1 MQRLPGVMH
10 LLSTHAL
17 CTLFFIL
24 LIFFKISACRQ
35 GRFCMH
41 RGIVKI
47 YALLLKR
54 FSKVVLEKQAIPL
67 ITSVN
72 NHKNT
77 GKAFGFQSLKRGV
90 MGLVW
95 LSAQIFVWLGHN
107 RKHISTKL
115 GGGALMEIET
125 CMSRVNGVVE
135 FKPNEWFD
143 ILKKL
148 A

>member
-1 MQRLPGVMH
+1 
-10 LLSTHAL
+10 
-17 CTLFFIL
+17 
-24 LIFFKISACRQ
+24 
-35 GRFCMH
+35 MH

-95 LSAQIFVWLGHN
+95 LSAQIFV
-107 RKHISTKL
+107 
-115 GGGALMEIET
+115 
-125 CMSRVNGVVE
+125 
-135 FKPNEWFD
+135 
-143 ILKKL
+143 
-148 A
+148 